1 MFILT
6 PTCINKPMECIF
18 FFLILQKK
26 TNLNLNFELET
37 GVDSMKARL
46 NLIDDCF
53 HLGEKFELKISVAC
67 NCFLLFI
74 NA

>member
-1 MFILT
+1 MYIFLT
-6 PTCINKPMECIF
+6 LT
-18 FFLILQKK
+18 LLLQKK
-26 TNLNLNFELET
+26 INSNLNFELET

-53 HLGEKFELKISVAC
+53 HLGEKFELKFSVAC
-67 NCFLLFI
+67 NCFVLLI